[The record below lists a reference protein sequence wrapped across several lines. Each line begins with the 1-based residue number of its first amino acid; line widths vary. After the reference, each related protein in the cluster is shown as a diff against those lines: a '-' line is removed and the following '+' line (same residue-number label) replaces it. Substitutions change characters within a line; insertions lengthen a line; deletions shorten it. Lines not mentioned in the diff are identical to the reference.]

1 LYLIS
6 LIDYKKSCW
15 KNKIELTDSG
25 VRVTRSLVF
34 CVMFCRSLFV
44 FCTFFFWPL
53 CCLFFDLRLL
63 KKTNNDLQNI
73 TQKTKDRVTRTPLSV
88 NSILFFQQG
97 ILLGPTTFYQHLK
110 GYHEFPYSFFQEVY
124 YI

>member
-1 LYLIS
+1 MYLIS
-6 LIDYKKSCW
+6 LIDYKKSL
-15 KNKIELTDSG
+15 KIPKGYSEDVNQRTDNTMAKRKK
-25 VRVTRSLVF
+25 VQ
-34 CVMFCRSLFV
+34 
-44 FCTFFFWPL
+44 
-53 CCLFFDLRLL
+53 
-63 KKTNNDLQNI
+63 KTNNDLQNI

-110 GYHEFPYSFFQEVY
+110 EYHEFPYSFFQEVY